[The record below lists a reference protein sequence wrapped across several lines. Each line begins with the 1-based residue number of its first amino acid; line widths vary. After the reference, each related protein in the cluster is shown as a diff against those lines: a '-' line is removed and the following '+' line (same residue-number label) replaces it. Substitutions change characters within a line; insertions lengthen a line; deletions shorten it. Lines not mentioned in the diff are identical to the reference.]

1 MDIIDKLPVD
11 NKSPISPEEEEII
24 ERYFSS
30 NEEPQSNKSF
40 DVNDRLKLI
49 AIASVMLVILNNEM
63 VDNIL
68 LSFPSMSSYIS
79 RMVFKVIVFALV
91 LFIMGE

>member
-1 MDIIDKLPVD
+1 
-11 NKSPISPEEEEII
+11 
-24 ERYFSS
+24 
-30 NEEPQSNKSF
+30 
-40 DVNDRLKLI
+40 
-49 AIASVMLVILNNEM
+49 MLVILNNEM